1 MSQKTK
7 RNQLLDFKLG
17 EVIAEKYELI
27 SLDKAEDE
35 KLRPLGEGG
44 SGVVFK
50 ARHALHADATV
61 FRAIKFYVADDR
73 FAEKIL
79 HAATAPMSV
88 RSFNS
93 EIINL
98 SGFNHQ
104 NILKVIE
111 AGVWRS
117 IATGYEVPF
126 IVTDYVEGW
135 TLKDALADE
144 TFRQQLRQQPY
155 ILIDILLQI
164 CRGVSHL
171 HARNFFHCDI
181 APKNIF
187 LQGEGPEYQV
197 VIGDL
202 GTGRTIKEPIRDD
215 EEPTFIA
222 GTVAY
227 CPKEVRELINN
238 EIPFRDFSR
247 LQPYWDI
254 FAVAN
259 TAIDLI
265 SSVEHKEITH
275 PAWLSA
281 LKLSVINA
289 IKSVEAFKTIKDLEH
304 RVRLLHPMQHT
315 IWEVQELSENSPKAI
330 RELLPIEPVSTSSR
344 IRKLI
349 RHPALVRLKR
359 VPQLMMATK
368 MLYSGN
374 HDRYEHSLGVY
385 QSTRRYL
392 LALLNDDEF
401 LSFFEPNYIELAL
414 VGSLL
419 SNLTR
424 FPFSSMLH
432 EVHTKDRS
440 LFDEF
445 TRANIFDELLD
456 GFGDEKSLG
465 SLIEQYFPNVDKSKL
480 KDVLT
485 TGHLPHQD
493 PGIRFIKQ
501 LFNSSIN
508 VRGMDYLRRDSHHV
522 GIFRGDVLDLGDL
535 LPHIRFKNHE
545 LIIRATGL
553 TVIEQVITLRYW
565 LLIRVYWNRPNR
577 TVIAMIR
584 AIILSLRGLEGFQAN
599 LRKKI
604 LSSSE
609 EELLEFFEAEAQ
621 RAGMLDVQEIC
632 KFLLRG
638 RPHLYMELLQF
649 NRAEGDANARMLCER
664 YEGLSLPDSEKLHK
678 DLNELLIETFKL
690 KPDRIHVLLD
700 VPMEYGPRKLGEDLN
715 IETYNGEI
723 TAVTKLSG
731 IIEGAQKGFTE
742 HIQRLRVFIHPDT
755 YALFNTNMDLLI
767 KEVREFLVQLG

>member
-1 MSQKTK
+1 MSGKATRK
-7 RNQLLDFKLG
+7 QLLDFRPGQL
-17 EVIAEKYELI
+17 IAEKYELI
-27 SLDKAEDE
+27 SANEAGDGELH
-35 KLRPLGEGG
+35 PLGEGG
-44 SGVVFK
+44 TGVVFK
-50 ARHALHADATV
+50 ARHALHADAIV
-61 FRAIKFYVADDR
+61 FRAIKFYVADDK
-73 FAEKIL
+73 FAEMKL
-79 HAATAPMSV
+79 HAPTSPLSV

-93 EIINL
+93 EIVNL

-111 AGVWRS
+111 AGVWNS
-117 IATGYEVPF
+117 KASGYEVPF
-126 IVTDYVEGW
+126 VVTDYIEGQ
-135 TLKDALADE
+135 TLKEALADGQ
-144 TFRQQLRQQPY
+144 FQRQLRQWPY
-155 ILIDILLQI
+155 ILIDIILQI

-187 LQGEGPEYQV
+187 LQGDGPEYQV

-202 GTGRTIKEPIRDD
+202 GTGRTILDAATG
-215 EEPTFIA
+215 EEPAFIT

-227 CPKEVRELINN
+227 CPPEVALLINR
-238 EIPFRDFSR
+238 EVPFAQFRQ

-254 FAVAN
+254 FAVAQ
-259 TAIDLI
+259 TAVDLI
-265 SSVEHKEITH
+265 KSLNNERDIR
-275 PAWLSA
+275 PAWLAA
-281 LKLSVINA
+281 LNTSVQTALDNNL
-289 IKSVEAFKTIKDLEH
+289 AFKTIKDLEH

-368 MLYSGN
+368 MLYSGS

-385 QSTRRYL
+385 QGTRRYL

-414 VGSLL
+414 VASLL
-419 SNLTR
+419 SNITR
-424 FPFSSMLH
+424 FPFSTLIH
-432 EVHTKDRS
+432 ELHTKDRR
-440 LFDEF
+440 LFDKF
-445 TRANIFDELLD
+445 TRPLIFDELLD
-456 GFGDEKSLG
+456 NYPTGKSLG
-465 SLIEQYFPNVDKSKL
+465 SLLEQHFPNVDKSKL

-485 TGHLPHQD
+485 SGHLPHQD

-501 LFNSSIN
+501 LLNSSVD

-522 GIFRGDVLDLGDL
+522 GVFRGDMLDLGDL
-535 LPHIRFKNHE
+535 LPHIKFKNHE
-545 LIIRATGL
+545 LVIRGTGL

-565 LLIRVYWNRPNR
+565 LFIRVYWNRPNR

-584 AIILSLRGLEGFQAN
+584 AIISSLRELEGFQDN
-599 LRKKI
+599 LRGKI
-604 LSSSE
+604 LYSSE
-609 EELLEFFEAEAQ
+609 DELLEFFRAEAE
-621 RAGMLDVQEIC
+621 RAGMPDIQELC
-632 KFLLRG
+632 EFLLRG

-664 YEGLSLPDSEKLHK
+664 YESLPLPDSEKLHT
-678 DLNELLIETFKL
+678 DLNHLLIKTFGL
-690 KPDRIHVLLD
+690 KENRVHVLLD
-700 VPMEYGPRKLGEDLN
+700 LPMEYGPRKLGEDLN
-715 IETYNGEI
+715 IETHNGEAI
-723 TAVTKLSG
+723 AVTKLSG
-731 IIEGAQKGFTE
+731 IIEGAQKGFTQ
-742 HIQRLRVFIHPDT
+742 HIQRLRVFVHPDT
-755 YALFNTNMDLLI
+755 YALFNTNLDQLV

>member
-1 MSQKTK
+1 MNQKIK
-7 RNQLLDFKLG
+7 RKELLDFRPG

-27 SLDKAEDE
+27 SVDGVDVER
-35 KLRPLGEGG
+35 LRPLGEGG
-44 SGVVFK
+44 TGVVFK
-50 ARHALHADATV
+50 ARHALHADVTV
-61 FRAIKFYVADDR
+61 FRAIKFYVAEDK
-73 FAEKIL
+73 FVEMKL
-79 HAATAPMSV
+79 HADTAPMSV
-88 RSFNS
+88 KSFNN

-111 AGVWRS
+111 AGIWRS
-117 IATGYEVPF
+117 KTTGYEVPF
-126 IVTDYVEGW
+126 IITDYVEGW
-135 TLKDALADE
+135 TLRDALADE
-144 TFRQQLRQQPY
+144 SFRQQLRQQPY
-155 ILIDILLQI
+155 ILIDIILQI
-164 CRGVSHL
+164 CRGISHL

-187 LQGEGPEYQV
+187 LQGDGPEYQV

-202 GTGRTIKEPIRDD
+202 GTGRTIKDPIRADK
-215 EEPTFIA
+215 ETTFIV
-222 GTVAY
+222 GSVAY
-227 CPKEVRELINN
+227 CPEEVRELINK
-238 EIPFRDFSR
+238 EISFRDFSQ

-254 FAVAN
+254 FAVAK

-265 SSVEHKEITH
+265 SSIENKEVVP

-281 LKLSVINA
+281 LKLSVLNTV
-289 IKSVEAFKTIKDLEH
+289 KSAEAFKTIKDLEH

-414 VGSLL
+414 VASLL
-419 SNLTR
+419 SNITR
-424 FPFSSMLH
+424 FPFSTMIH
-432 EVHTKDRS
+432 ELHTKDRK
-440 LFDEF
+440 LFDDF
-445 TRANIFDELLD
+445 TRAHIFDELLD
-456 GFGDEKSLG
+456 DFGEGKSLG

-493 PGIRFIKQ
+493 PSIRFIKQ
-501 LFNSSIN
+501 LFNSSID
-508 VRGMDYLRRDSHHV
+508 VRGMDYMRRDSHHV

-545 LIIRATGL
+545 LVLRATGL

-565 LLIRVYWNRPNR
+565 LFIRVYWNRPNR
-577 TVIAMIR
+577 TVIAMVRSIL
-584 AIILSLRGLEGFQAN
+584 LSLRGLEGFQTN

-609 EELLEFFEAEAQ
+609 EELLEFFEAEAH
-621 RAGMLDVQEIC
+621 RACMPHVQEIC

-638 RPHLYMELLQF
+638 RPHLYMEILQF
-649 NRAEGDANARMLCER
+649 NRAEGDANARMLCDR
-664 YEGLSLPDSEKLHK
+664 YENLSLVDSEKLHK
-678 DLNELLIETFKL
+678 DLNELLVETFNLEK
-690 KPDRIHVLLD
+690 DRIHVLLD

-723 TAVTKLSG
+723 TAVLKLSG
-731 IIEGAQKGFTE
+731 IIEGVQKGFTE

-755 YALFNTNMDLLI
+755 YLLFNTNVESLI